1 MSLRRSGGCAACY
14 WIRSSFFSAWAGWPG
29 VARRL
34 LTFFASP
41 KKVSKKRRPLL
52 SATLRFATG
61 TLRCSVQ
68 PGSRANSPSAQTSTS
83 PDPSGLALLSED
95 RRGWGMECKN
105 QYQQPTASSRT
116 AEQPNSRTAE
126 QPNSRTAEQPNSQ
139 TAKFNQTSRPI
150 NQKRY
155 ELNSGLRPPNLHK
168 RHF

>member
-1 MSLRRSGGCAACY
+1 MTFTFQVVLGDCVISSCAGCY
-14 WIRSSFFSAWAGWPG
+14 WIRSCFFSAWAGWPG

-41 KKVSKKRRPLL
+41 KKVSKERRPLL

-83 PDPSGLALLSED
+83 PDPSGLALLSAD
-95 RRGWGMECKN
+95 RRGWGMEY
-105 QYQQPTASSRT
+105 QYQ
-116 AEQPNSRTAE
+116 
-126 QPNSRTAEQPNSQ
+126 QPNSQ
-139 TAKFNQTSRPI
+139 TAKQPNSQTAEVKQTSRPI